1 MRRMLRRVAFAVP
14 VTALLM
20 AAGVA
25 WYAFSAPPVENL
37 PLGADLIAASSRDGR
52 ALLLASPSKT
62 DHGQLEPFL
71 VPQKRRAFCG
81 PATSA
86 AVINAALGPQPRI
99 NQSTLFSPA
108 VRAIK
113 SELAVSFA
121 GLTLE
126 ELARVLR
133 AHGLRVSIVHAENA
147 DLASFRTAAQATL
160 SEPHTFLVANYDRR
174 GLGQSGAG
182 HISPIGAFSP
192 ATDRLLVLDVA
203 AYKYPYAWVPVSRLW
218 GAMNTV
224 DADSGRTR
232 GYLLVTTLV
241 PHE

>member
-1 MRRMLRRVAFAVP
+1 M
-14 VTALLM
+14 
-20 AAGVA
+20 
-25 WYAFSAPPVENL
+25 
-37 PLGADLIAASSRDGR
+37 
-52 ALLLASPSKT
+52 
-62 DHGQLEPFL
+62 
-71 VPQKRRAFCG
+71 
-81 PATSA
+81 
-86 AVINAALGPQPRI
+86 
-99 NQSTLFSPA
+99 
-108 VRAIK
+108 
-113 SELAVSFA
+113 SFA

-133 AHGLRVSIVHAENA
+133 AHGLQVRIVHAENT

-203 AYKYPYAWVPVSRLW
+203 AHKYPYAWVPVSRLW
-218 GAMNTV
+218 DAMNTV

-232 GYLLVTTLV
+232 GYLLVTTSA